1 MIQLPRMPVR
11 SARVVRV
18 RRNARLSLISRRA
31 APVLDLGQNC
41 CDKEGM
47 DKSLAIICSIPFFSG
62 LSREQLAEV
71 GRIAVEKRFRKG
83 EVIFSEGDEGDGFY
97 LVIDG
102 RVKVFKLSAD
112 GKEHILHVFAAG
124 QPFGEVPVFAGEQ
137 FPANA
142 AAIADTRAMFF
153 PRAAFL
159 TLIGKNPLL
168 AMKMLSDLSH
178 KLRQFSTQIE
188 NLSLKEI
195 PSRLAS
201 YLLYLA
207 SEQSQTDQVES
218 EHIQR
223 PVGQPDRDD
232 PRNPFPDI
240 REALHPGAHQGRGSQ
255 DFPPG
260 SRRTS
265 RIVRGGQR
273 TCLRVFQKPT
283 KPKKIPHIVSQHVAC
298 AFAWSR
304 PEVHRLQAVR

>member
-1 MIQLPRMPVR
+1 MKIVSAAWSDDPIAADAGTLRAGRRGAAKRPLP
-11 SARVVRV
+11 
-18 RRNARLSLISRRA
+18 LISCRA
-31 APVLDLGQNC
+31 VPVLDLGRNC

-207 SEQSQTDQVES
+207 SEQSQTDQVELNIS
-218 EHIQR
+218 K
-223 PVGQPDRDD
+223 GQLASLIGTIP
-232 PRNPFPDI
+232 
-240 REALHPGAHQGRGSQ
+240 ETL
-255 DFPPG
+255 
-260 SRRTS
+260 S
-265 RIVRGGQR
+265 RIFAKLSTQGLIKVEGRKIFLLDPGG
-273 TCLRVFQKPT
+273 
-283 KPKKIPHIVSQHVAC
+283 
-298 AFAWSR
+298 
-304 PEVHRLQAVR
+304 LQELAEAGKGPA